1 MHSLG
6 MMKLAFLLSA
16 ILCTTALVRGADK
29 DKLLHATL
37 LEELDGDAK
46 TTFGLEAAKIYA
58 FWKGDATLPGDKV
71 RSVWIATDVTDTPKN
86 SKIDESSVVTRVANE
101 GGAFLLAKPD
111 KGWVKGKY
119 RLELY
124 VGDVL
129 AQTLK
134 FTIE

>member
-1 MHSLG
+1 
-6 MMKLAFLLSA
+6 MKATFLLGA
-16 ILCTTALVRGADK
+16 IVCTLAALALGADTK

-37 LEELDGDAK
+37 LEELDGDSK

-71 RSVWIATDVTDTPKN
+71 RSVWIAADVGEAAPKN
-86 SKIDESSVVTRVANE
+86 SKIDEFSVVTRVANE
-101 GGAFLLAKPD
+101 GGAFLLEKPD
-111 KGWVKGKY
+111 KGWVPGKY